1 VKRLA
6 KASFLACV
14 AAIGISAAAPPLGTL
29 TVRIGNVR
37 NDRGSMHIDICPQP
51 YFLKDDCPYVAN
63 APARSGTTIV
73 VAHNIPAGRYAVQAF
88 HDENANKKL
97 DRALFGIPKE
107 GVGFSN
113 DAPIKLS
120 PPKWAAAMFAFN
132 GSEQTIVLNM
142 RYFLGASGPAQ
153 K

>member
-1 VKRLA
+1 MKRPAMAGGL
-6 KASFLACV
+6 
-14 AAIGISAAAPPLGTL
+14 AAIALTCIGATPAPLGTL
-29 TVRIGNVR
+29 TVRVGNVR
-37 NDRGSMHIDICPQP
+37 NDKGIMHIDICPEP

-63 APARSGTTIV
+63 VPARSGTTIV

-88 HDENANKKL
+88 HDENSNKKV

-113 DAPIKLS
+113 DAPIRLS
-120 PPKWAAAMFAFN
+120 PPKWAAAVFAFN
-132 GSEQTIVLNM
+132 GSEQTIALNM
-142 RYFLGASGPAQ
+142 RYFLGASGPAA